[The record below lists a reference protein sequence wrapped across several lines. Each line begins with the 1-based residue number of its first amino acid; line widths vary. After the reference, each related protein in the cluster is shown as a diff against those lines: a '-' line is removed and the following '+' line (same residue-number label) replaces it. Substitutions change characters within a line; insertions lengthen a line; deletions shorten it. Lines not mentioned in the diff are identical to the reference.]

1 MATETDT
8 PSGSLPVHVA
18 VIMDGNG
25 RWAKRQGMMR
35 VLGHRKGV
43 EAVRRTIEAAR
54 EEGIRYLTL
63 YAFSDENWA
72 RPRAEVEALMEL
84 LVSNLKAELPSF
96 VKNGIRLESI
106 GDVSRLPEGAAREL
120 EHCRRETAE
129 NKDLVLSLAL
139 SYGSQEE
146 IRRCVVRIAQ
156 CVARGELHP
165 QDIDRQTIESNL
177 YTAGMPPVD
186 LMIRTSGEM
195 RLSNFLLWQS
205 AYAELYFTPVLWPD
219 FTKED
224 FREALRAYARRERR
238 FGRTSDQCANDSIKH
253 NANTN
258 TRI

>member
-43 EAVRRTIEAAR
+43 EAVRRTIEVAR

-146 IRRCVVRIAQ
+146 IRRCMVRIAQ
-156 CVARGELHP
+156 CVARGEFRP

-177 YTAGMPPVD
+177 YTAGMAAGGSDDPYQRGDAPEQFPALAVG
-186 LMIRTSGEM
+186 LRGVVFHSGAVARFFQRGFPGGATGLCPAGTPFRTY
-195 RLSNFLLWQS
+195 Q
-205 AYAELYFTPVLWPD
+205 
-219 FTKED
+219 
-224 FREALRAYARRERR
+224 
-238 FGRTSDQCANDSIKH
+238 
-253 NANTN
+253 
-258 TRI
+258 

>member
-1 MATETDT
+1 MATEIDT
-8 PSGSLPVHVA
+8 PSGSLLVHVA

-96 VKNGIRLESI
+96 IKNGIRLESI

-129 NKDLVLSLAL
+129 NKDMVLSLAL

-146 IRRCVVRIAQ
+146 IRRCVTRIAER
-156 CVARGELHP
+156 VARGELHP
-165 QDIDRQTIESNL
+165 EEIDRQVIEANL

-219 FTKED
+219 FSKED

-238 FGRTSDQCANDSIKH
+238 FGRTSDQCANDKI
-253 NANTN
+253 
-258 TRI
+258 

>member
-139 SYGSQEE
+139 SYG
-146 IRRCVVRIAQ
+146 
-156 CVARGELHP
+156 
-165 QDIDRQTIESNL
+165 
-177 YTAGMPPVD
+177 
-186 LMIRTSGEM
+186 
-195 RLSNFLLWQS
+195 
-205 AYAELYFTPVLWPD
+205 
-219 FTKED
+219 
-224 FREALRAYARRERR
+224 
-238 FGRTSDQCANDSIKH
+238 
-253 NANTN
+253 
-258 TRI
+258 